1 MVICKLSAMKK
12 IAVTGAN
19 GFIGSRLCNLLKEN
33 EYDVVCLVRRG
44 SDISL
49 LGEDAEIRYVDYNE
63 PVSLNEALADRE
75 ILIHAAALTK
85 ARKWEDFQKTN
96 IDLVEQLVRLTNA
109 IESFEQF
116 IFLSSQ
122 AAAGPAISAFGKKES
137 EPCQPVTMYGRSK
150 RVAEI
155 ILEDKCAH
163 SWTIIRPVSV
173 FGPGEKDFLEYYK
186 ILNTGIAPLV
196 GMTDKYLNFIYVD
209 DLCSLIE
216 KSIDNPAAVNECF
229 FAAGAEIISMAG
241 FAYIIAEALNKKI
254 FELRIPQPILYI
266 AAFINELIA
275 LKNKSIP
282 ALNREKF
289 REMRQRYWLADTQKA
304 NELLGWQP
312 SSTLA
317 KQMQTTIKWYKERN
331 LLK

>member
-1 MVICKLSAMKK
+1 MKK

-19 GFIGSRLCNLLKEN
+19 GFIGSRLSNLLKEK
-33 EYDVVCLVRRG
+33 EFDVVCLVRHG

-49 LGEDAEIRYVDYNE
+49 LNGDAEIRYVDYYE
-63 PVSLNEALADRE
+63 LDSLKEALADRE

-85 ARKWEDFQKTN
+85 TRKWEDFQKTN
-96 IDLVEQLVRLTNA
+96 IDLVEQLVELTND
-109 IESFEQF
+109 IKGFEQF

-122 AAAGPAISAFGKKES
+122 AAAGPAISAIGKKES
-137 EPCQPVTMYGRSK
+137 EYCQPITMYGKSK

-155 ILEDKCAH
+155 IIEDKCAH

-186 ILNTGIAPLV
+186 IVNTGIAPLT

-209 DLCSLIE
+209 DLCDLIE
-216 KSIDNPAAVNECF
+216 KSIGNPAAVNECF
-229 FAAGAEIISMAG
+229 FAAGNEIISMAG

-254 FELRIPQPILYI
+254 FELRIPLPILYM

-275 LKNKSIP
+275 LKNKSYP

-289 REMRQRYWLADTQKA
+289 REMQQRYWLADTHKA

-312 SSTLA
+312 SSTIA
-317 KQMQTTIKWYKERN
+317 RQMQTTIKWYRGRN